1 MQKHLTMRRL
11 LYFLLLISTV
21 ISCKEQTANK
31 AQMYSDCSKE
41 DSGRGIYFWK
51 TKFSLNDYEL
61 RFLKDHDISRL
72 YVKFFDV
79 ALDNHSSDDTLSIVP
94 IATTRFE
101 SEFPDD
107 IEIVPTV
114 YITYEALAHLKGKD
128 IKDIESYTQR
138 ILTRIGAM
146 ISYHEIKNVK
156 EVQFDC
162 DWTSSTSYV
171 YDSICRYAMM
181 SLHQKGQLFSITLR
195 LHQMKLSKYY
205 FPSADRGVLMLY
217 NTGSF
222 KNPNATNSILTH
234 QDAEPYIRK
243 HQVPFPVDYAYPTYS
258 WNLLFRDN
266 EFKCI
271 VRDINLTDSLL
282 FQKSDYNKYT
292 VLKDVALNELSL
304 KKGDVIRHE
313 DSEFKEIERVKSDLS
328 RRHDMKNSR
337 QLIYHLDSANL
348 SKFSDDEI
356 KYMLLAY

>member
-1 MQKHLTMRRL
+1 MRRL
-11 LYFLLLISTV
+11 LYFLFLISV
-21 ISCKEQTANK
+21 LVSCRDQAANN
-31 AQMYSDCSKE
+31 AQRSSECIKQ

-51 TKFSLNDYEL
+51 TKFNLNDYEL
-61 RFLKDHDISRL
+61 DFLKKHDITRL

-79 ALDNHSSDDTLSIVP
+79 ALDNQSSDDTLSIVP

-101 SEFPDD
+101 SGFPED
-107 IEIVPTV
+107 IEVVPTV
-114 YITYEALAHLKGKD
+114 YITYEALAHLKSKN

-138 ILTRIGAM
+138 ILTRISAM

-162 DWTSSTSYV
+162 DWTSSTSYI
-171 YDSICRYAMM
+171 YDRICRYAKRE
-181 SLHQKGQLFSITLR
+181 LNQQGRLFSITLR

-222 KNPNATNSILTH
+222 KNPNATNSILTYN
-234 QDAEPYIRK
+234 DAAPYIRK
-243 HQVPFPVDYAYPTYS
+243 HEVPFPVDYAYPTYS

-271 VRDINLTDSLL
+271 VRDIDLTDSLL

-292 VLKDVALNELSL
+292 VQKDIVLGELSL
-304 KKGDVIRHE
+304 KKGDMIRHE
-313 DSEFKEIERVKSDLS
+313 NSEFKEIERVKSDLS